1 MTPERLQ
8 STTER
13 DARLRLYAE
22 LGDSRQ
28 YLGPHNDEIGARELM
43 RADVASLLK
52 ERDALASDY
61 AAAIMVLR
69 MTEWASETEGCEE
82 ACAVCYESHAHGHS
96 DECVLGA
103 VLSTPPAKEV
113 E

>member
-1 MTPERLQ
+1 MSE
-8 STTER
+8 TTER

-43 RADVASLLK
+43 RADVASLLQ
-52 ERDALASDY
+52 ERDALSADY
-61 AAAIMVLR
+61 AAAVRALDDEAGWR
-69 MTEWASETEGCEE
+69 AAKCHNQETC
-82 ACAVCYESHAHGHS
+82 GHLS
-96 DECVLGA
+96 CA
-103 VLSTPPAKEV
+103 VLSTDRALAVLKEV